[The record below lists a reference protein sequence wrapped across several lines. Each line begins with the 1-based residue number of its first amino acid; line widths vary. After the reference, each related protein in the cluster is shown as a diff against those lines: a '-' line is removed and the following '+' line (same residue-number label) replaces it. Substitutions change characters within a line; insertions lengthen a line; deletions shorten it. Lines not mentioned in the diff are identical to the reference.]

1 MISAKLCMCADAL
14 AQIRFD
20 TKNKQ
25 KKTRD
30 VPKGKLVTYI

>member
-20 TKNKQ
+20 TKKQ
-25 KKTRD
+25 KKTGD
-30 VPKGKLVTYI
+30 VPKGKYVTYI